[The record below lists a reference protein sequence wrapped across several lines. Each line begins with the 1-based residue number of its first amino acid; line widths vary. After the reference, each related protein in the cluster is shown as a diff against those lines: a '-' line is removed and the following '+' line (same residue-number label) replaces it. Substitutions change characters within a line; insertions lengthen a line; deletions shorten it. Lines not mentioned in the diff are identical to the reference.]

1 MSGLRV
7 ALFSET
13 FLPRRDGIVT
23 VLCHLLDR
31 LAARGIESLLLTPR
45 LGPVTRY
52 AATPVYSA
60 PGLPFPPYPDLRMA
74 LPTPRLQ
81 GILRDFRPQ
90 VTHFLHPSIF
100 GLASWLLARRAG
112 LPTLVSWHLDYGRIA
127 RHWRL
132 GPVSAGAI
140 APGINLLT
148 RHVLNHADCALA
160 PSRSAQQ
167 RLRDIGVTRAV
178 TLWRRGVDSER
189 FHPRH
194 RDAAMRRR
202 LAAAAPQA
210 LLLLYVG
217 RLSAEK
223 GLGMLRQVLQE
234 IPGTQLALVGEGPA
248 RRQLE
253 MQFAGLPVRFTG
265 ALHGAELARAC
276 ASADV
281 FVFPALAESFGLVVL
296 EAMASGL
303 PAVAARTGGVPEL
316 LREGHNGYSFAP
328 GDGAGLSDGVRRLAA
343 DGELRRRLGRNA
355 RADAAARHW
364 PAAMDEVIDRY
375 EALAREGPARP

>member
-1 MSGLRV
+1 MSNLRV

-23 VLCHLLDR
+23 VLCRLLDQ
-31 LAARGIESLLLTPR
+31 LAARGVDSMLLTPR
-45 LGPVTRY
+45 LGPVRNY
-52 AATPVYSA
+52 AATPVHSA
-60 PGLPFPPYPDLRMA
+60 PGLPFLPYPDLRVA

-81 GILRDFRPQ
+81 GILREFRPQ

-100 GLASWLLARRAG
+100 GLASWMLARRMR

-127 RHWRL
+127 RHWRF

-140 APGINLLT
+140 EPGINLLT
-148 RHVLNHADCALA
+148 RLVLNRADRALA
-160 PSRSAQQ
+160 PSRYAQE
-167 RLRDIGVTRAV
+167 RLREVGVTAPAG
-178 TLWRRGVDSER
+178 LWRRGVDSQR

-194 RDAAMRRR
+194 ADAAMRRR
-202 LAAAAPQA
+202 LAATSPED
-210 LLLLYVG
+210 LLLLHVG

-223 GLGMLRQVLQE
+223 GLVMLRHVLQAV
-234 IPGTQLALVGEGPA
+234 PGTQLALVGEGPA

-253 MQFAGLPVRFTG
+253 THFAGLPVRFAG
-265 ALHGAELARAC
+265 ALQGAELSRAY

-303 PAVAARTGGVPEL
+303 PLVAARTGGVPEL
-316 LREGHNGYSFAP
+316 LREECNGYSFAP
-328 GDGAGLSDGVRRLAA
+328 GDEAGLVDGVRRLAA
-343 DGELRRRLGRNA
+343 DPDLRRRLGRKA
-355 RADAAARHW
+355 RADAAARSW
-364 PAAMDEVIDRY
+364 SAAMDEVIGHY
-375 EALAREGPARP
+375 EALARRAPTAP